1 MGFSHIKNFV
11 FRAELPYLKM
21 LVLLDA
27 NFMLLPFQFSIDI
40 YTLLPSIIHEP
51 ILIGTIKPV
60 IDEIQ
65 KKMDMEPLGSTFRKH
80 AKAGLDLFH
89 TKSKVVIE
97 YPRNSGDSVD
107 DTILKYSLEEKSKGN
122 SLAVATNDKKLRNSL
137 LKHNIHVV
145 FMKSKKTL
153 EYI

>member
-11 FRAELPYLKM
+11 FLAEFYHIEM
-21 LVLLDA
+21 RVVLDA
-27 NFMLLPFQFSIDI
+27 NFMLMPFQFSIDI

-51 ILIGTIKPV
+51 ISIGTIKPV

-65 KKMDMEPLGSTFRKH
+65 KKVEMEPPGSTFRKH
-80 AKAGLDLFH
+80 AKAALDLFYN
-89 TKSKVVIE
+89 KSNLVID

-107 DTILKYSLEEKSKGN
+107 DTILKYSIEENQRG
-122 SLAVATNDKKLRNSL
+122 APTVVATNDKKLRDSL
-137 LKHNIHVV
+137 LSHNIHVI
-145 FMKSKKTL
+145 MMRSKKTL